1 MSAPAPTP
9 HTASRRRLMVALAG
23 GLILLGVLFVAVF
36 PTTTYLRQ
44 RKDTQQAEAQLRAVE
59 AERAAVKRESEKLTT
74 PAEIEKRARE
84 EFGYKKPGEE
94 TYNILPAPAD
104 AIGLPD
110 TWPFT
115 GVERALGGR

>member
-1 MSAPAPTP
+1 
-9 HTASRRRLMVALAG
+9 MVVLAG
-23 GLILLGVLFVAVF
+23 SVILLGVLFVAVF

-44 RKDTQQAEAQLRAVE
+44 RTDTRQAEAQLRAVE
-59 AERAAVKRESEKLTT
+59 AERAAIKRESDKLTT